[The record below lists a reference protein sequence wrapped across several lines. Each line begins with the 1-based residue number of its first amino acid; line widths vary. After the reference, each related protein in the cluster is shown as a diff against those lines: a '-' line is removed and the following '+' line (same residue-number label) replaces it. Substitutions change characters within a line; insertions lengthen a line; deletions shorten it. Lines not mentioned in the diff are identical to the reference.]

1 MRSMNLLFE
10 DSHLKVVTLFKSVL
24 IGCAVG
30 LLPAAP
36 WYKLGGQMGD
46 RIDAWVSIILLPGII
61 VDYPFGGVHGMNI
74 EVVQV
79 FTCFAYIAAAYWWLR
94 RRERNKRHEV

>member
-1 MRSMNLLFE
+1 MRSMSLFFG
-10 DSHLKVVTLFKSVL
+10 DNHLKVVTLFESLVV
-24 IGCAVG
+24 GCTFG
-30 LLPAAP
+30 LLPAVP
-36 WYKLGGQMGD
+36 WHKLGGQMGD
-46 RIDAWVSIILLPGII
+46 RIEAWMSIILLPGII

-79 FTCFAYIAAAYWWLR
+79 VTCFAYTAAAYWWLR